1 MRDCLWCGKS
11 LPEGCRPDR
20 IYCNNSCRM
29 RRARFVRGL
38 SHGERRMARGSVFG
52 RSAQNGVSEAVSGA
66 NARPSQKRK
75 MLELLRRAGIY
86 RASARVY
93 ELTREGHN
101 IRTETVRGQTARY
114 FLDSVG

>member
-1 MRDCLWCGKS
+1 
-11 LPEGCRPDR
+11 
-20 IYCNNSCRM
+20 
-29 RRARFVRGL
+29 
-38 SHGERRMARGSVFG
+38 MARGSVFG
-52 RSAQNGVSEAVSGA
+52 RSAQNSVSEAVSGA

-75 MLELLRRAGIY
+75 MLELLRRAGPDGVSAMEALRYEGIY

-114 FLDSVG
+114 FLEGSA